1 MRFDELKGSLKS
13 KIEFCYFIVGKD
25 AFLKDSAV
33 SMITKRSV
41 SNFLELNVS
50 KFNDENYSLNSFLD
64 SLFLM
69 PFGEQKRVVILENIN
84 LSLQDSRKITE
95 ALKAENQFLCVIFK
109 FDEIPQNLKKLS
121 ENSCVVDCLS
131 LDFDVLKVLI
141 QNKFQKNNIKIEPNA
156 LKTLIE
162 YCNLDMTFLEQETKK
177 LIAFAYNTHQIKE
190 IDVINLVHKN
200 IEYTVFELSNA
211 VADKDGEKALKLVD
225 LMLENKESPQNL
237 LMMILS
243 NFRRIFYASISKEN
257 NKTIAE
263 CLGVKEYSIKIAKQL
278 ALKFTPKKLK
288 QILDLGGQIDYEIK
302 SSKMEDKN
310 GLYFFVTNILLI

>member
-1 MRFDELKGSLKS
+1 MRFDQLKGSLKS
-13 KIEFCYFIVGKD
+13 KIEFCYFVVGKD

-33 SMITKRSV
+33 SMITKRCV

-64 SLFLM
+64 SLFLL
-69 PFGEQKRVVILENIN
+69 PFGEQKRVVILDDLN
-84 LSLQDSRKITE
+84 LSLQDAKKITE

-109 FDEIPQNLKKLS
+109 CDEIPQNLKKLS
-121 ENSCVVDCLS
+121 ENSCVIDCLS

-162 YCNLDMTFLEQETKK
+162 YCNLDMTFLGQETKK
-177 LIAFAYNTHQIKE
+177 LIAFAYDTHQIKE

-225 LMLENKESPQNL
+225 LMLANKESPQNL